1 MKKQLIKRIV
11 QAGLL
16 VTTVFMSSSCK
27 DYLNIDNYFDDEF
40 NIDSAFSNTRNI
52 EAFMW
57 GAASM
62 FPDES
67 NTVRFGFTPGPMA
80 TDEGFNGLTGTGT
93 TNVYYGM
100 DFVTGNITPDY
111 YGAGAG
117 ANDYNLNQWN
127 RYYKIIRKANSI
139 LANLDV
145 PRDLTNADR
154 LRIEGYTRFIRAYAY
169 YNIIVDYGPAI
180 LLGDEVVNTNEPIEY
195 YDRPRA
201 TYDETM
207 EYTCAEFEK
216 AAALMPKEI
225 SILDFGRPS
234 QGAAYALIARLRL
247 IHASPLFNGGPVA
260 NSYFGN
266 WTRKTDNVH
275 YVSQQYDEKRWAV
288 AAAAAK
294 RVMEMG
300 KYKLYTVVA
309 DANTPELPKNVTSD
323 PNFYSAFPNGAGGID
338 AFKSY
343 SDIFTGEAVPGINP
357 EVIWGRN
364 TEYLNA
370 YINLGSFPPSLG
382 GWGRFCVT
390 QKVVDAYL
398 MDDGRT
404 KEEASVDGYYSETG
418 FTTSP
423 KRFSGYPLNSGVYN
437 MYNNREKRFYASVGF
452 NEAVWQAGSST
463 TLNNYT
469 AKYYY
474 QDADGRGGVTA
485 TSPNYPITGYVIKKY
500 NHPMDAFQGTGA
512 RRIKKAYSIIRYA
525 EILLSYAEALNN
537 ITGSHSVQLGDK
549 TYTISRDAEEI
560 QKAFNQVRYRAGLPG
575 LTSSQTG
582 SRAEI
587 QKQIERERMVEF
599 LWENRRYYDVRRWG
613 IMEETEREPIRGM
626 NPDGATKETYYQ
638 RVIPGT
644 SSFLTRVVDKKLVWV
659 PIPRTEMRRL
669 PSLDQNPGY

>member
-52 EAFMW
+52 EAYMW

-437 MYNNREKRFYASVGF
+437 MYNNREMRFYASVGF

>member
-323 PNFYSAFPNGAGGID
+323 PNFYSTFPNGAGGID

-437 MYNNREKRFYASVGF
+437 MYNNREMRFYASVGF

>member
-437 MYNNREKRFYASVGF
+437 MYNNREMRFYASVGF